1 MRKIQNYDHKNDSSS
16 SSFPTSVKNK
26 EKLEILKLRKGFIL
40 NDGKGGLPIV
50 IINKLWFLDSYLLK
64 YTLNLFYS
72 AMGGSSHGTIVK
84 NKTDFH
90 SEKQQ
95 QQKTER
101 ERRRRR
107 RRRRRKMKEKRRRR
121 KF

>member
-101 ERRRRR
+101 EGR
-107 RRRRRKMKEKRRRR
+107 RRRRRKMKKKRRRR